1 MRMTN
6 SILSGV
12 AAALLATG
20 WMNAYANPGDDDGSN
35 LKLSLTPSTRYFVR
49 FGVGLIDPKD
59 GASSAKDISGPVAPK
74 TVLDKINASPFGSNQ
89 YPGATSTESINA
101 WVTATGLRTAI
112 NSDVAAG
119 DMTNANGVGIP
130 PGVSQKASGMGGTA
144 FLSLGMYLDDD
155 KKWSAETFILGLP
168 VKLNAKGA
176 GSIAPHDITY
186 KDNGGVSHTVHLDL
200 GKVGST
206 KILPL
211 TAIFN
216 YSFFDKDAKWR
227 PTLGAMLTYNIFL
240 ESELSPSFQDF
251 AGGPSKI
258 KLKNAPGFGPIVGL
272 DYRIDSRWTINA
284 RLGYQISKTTGTVTT
299 QTDPVTLANSQVLL
313 LTEGKLVGP
322 TNSAFYNN
330 PTQTVPLF
338 RAIAYQ
344 TTGDPNNM
352 GSYTRTF
359 KYRTNALVFLVSL
372 GYDF

>member
-1 MRMTN
+1 
-6 SILSGV
+6 
-12 AAALLATG
+12 
-20 WMNAYANPGDDDGSN
+20 MNAYAIAGGVDGSN

-59 GASSAKDISGPVAPK
+59 SASSAKDISGPVVPYQALKNIVTAGPGA
-74 TVLDKINASPFGSNQ
+74 TQ
-89 YPGATSTESINA
+89 YPGATSSENVNA
-101 WVTATGLRTAI
+101 WVSAIGLKSAI
-112 NSDVAAG
+112 DADVAGG
-119 DMTNANGVGIP
+119 DMTNVNGVGIP
-130 PGVSQKASGMGGTA
+130 PGVSQKASGSGGTA
-144 FLSLGMYLDDD
+144 FLSLGMYLDEA
-155 KKWSAETFILGLP
+155 KKWSAETFVLGVP

-176 GSIAPHDITY
+176 GTIAPHDITY
-186 KDNGGVSHTVHLDL
+186 KDNLGVTHTTHLDL
-200 GKVGST
+200 GRVGST

-240 ESELSPSFQDF
+240 ESELSTSFQNY

-272 DYRIDSRWTINA
+272 DYRIDDRWTINA
-284 RLGYQISKTTGTVTT
+284 RVGYKISKTTGTVTT

-313 LTEGKLVGP
+313 QAEGNLVSQ
-322 TNSAFYNN
+322 TNQAFYKN
-330 PTQTVPLF
+330 PAQTVPLF

-359 KYRTNALVFLVSL
+359 KYRTNALVVLVSL